1 MGDADGADMSVAV
14 MLSDT
19 HAMLRQNASVQD
31 VPSGQVIELFE
42 VLIDHVG
49 EEVWLRFRF
58 LALGIGRNEFDLS
71 FAQVENDFEHLCN
84 MVALP
89 YMQEFSL
96 DTDVISIAMLDRPL
110 EFGASDTEATQ
121 YVEAFRVVDGAC
133 AWKDLW

>member
-1 MGDADGADMSVAV
+1 MSVALMAADAGGLV
-14 MLSDT
+14 Q
-19 HAMLRQNASVQD
+19 HKVAVQD

-42 VLIDHVG
+42 VLIDQVG

-58 LALGIGRNEFDLS
+58 LALGIGRGEFDLS
-71 FAQVENDFEHLCN
+71 FAQVEGDFEHLCN

-110 EFGASDTEATQ
+110 AFGASDSEATQ